1 MTESMWKIFC
11 LHLVIE
17 TLCLV
22 IETLYLVI
30 ETLLNLILVLSS
42 IVLDTPDVYASNT
55 TDTLSDHIER
65 SSNSTETDGMQQ
77 QIQTHKQLQE
87 SEESWEMLKDDLQ
100 QLNTVIHEFSTHVNV
115 SRL

>member
-1 MTESMWKIFC
+1 MKPCIWSLKPCLILSWFC
-11 LHLVIE
+11 LPLFYI
-17 TLCLV
+17 
-22 IETLYLVI
+22 
-30 ETLLNLILVLSS
+30 
-42 IVLDTPDVYASNT
+42 DTPDVYASNT